1 MRPVDPDWPVA
12 KESLVY
18 IQREKNFLSFCFE
31 EDSGCTRGLYSMNT
45 TYPLEI
51 GNLVQHYGTWVPRV
65 RFACVDKQSSV
76 DYRDCHM
83 PEHFRRWVGL
93 DWIRSHDLLRIE
105 VTPGMWRIRPEVVFW
120 YRARGSTKCHST

>member
-1 MRPVDPDWPVA
+1 MADYDIFVEFDKPIRARGDECWISFTEHRTVLRPVDPDWPVA

-18 IQREKNFLSFCFE
+18 IQPEKNFLSFRFE

-83 PEHFRRWVGL
+83 PEHFRR
-93 DWIRSHDLLRIE
+93 
-105 VTPGMWRIRPEVVFW
+105 
-120 YRARGSTKCHST
+120 